1 MKEGKKKIKNSKGYK
16 LASYSSNETN
26 PFMDQALEHIQGN
39 ITKKYKSATNT
50 GEKAILRA
58 VDDND
63 NLLGHTSFV
72 RQIEV
77 DEEQFT
83 KVYLSNFSAFFN
95 LSKQAIKVFGYIM
108 TKMIPGQDLIIFLK
122 KECLVHTGYKSYNS
136 LWLGLGNLVEHE
148 ILARGPSDTLY
159 YINPMVVFNGNRVS
173 FTKSYVK
180 KKQKLINPNQKSLEF
195 PNHS

>member
-1 MKEGKKKIKNSKGYK
+1 MEEIKKKVKGKKSYK
-16 LASYSSNETN
+16 LASYDSNHTN

-39 ITKKYKSATNT
+39 ITKKYRSATNT
-50 GEKAILRA
+50 GEKAILKA
-58 VDDND
+58 YDDDD

-77 DEEQFT
+77 DEEQFA
-83 KVYLSNFSAFFN
+83 KIYLSNFSAFFN

-122 KECLVHTGYKSYNS
+122 NECLEHTGYKSHNS
-136 LWLGLGNLVEHE
+136 LWLGLGDLVEHE
-148 ILARGPSDTLY
+148 ILARGPADSLY

-180 KKQKLINPNQKSLEF
+180 KKKKLGNPNQKSLDF
-195 PNHS
+195 PNA